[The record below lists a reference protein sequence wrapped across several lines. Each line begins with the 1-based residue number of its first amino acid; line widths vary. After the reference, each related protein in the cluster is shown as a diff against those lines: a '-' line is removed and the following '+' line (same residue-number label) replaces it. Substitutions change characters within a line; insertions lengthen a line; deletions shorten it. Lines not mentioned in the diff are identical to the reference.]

1 MKTVDTRR
9 INTTKFENY
18 GCSEESPKLSLRD
31 GWAIGTH
38 QDTVTLKKEL
48 LDYHTKMLLF
58 LVKF

>member
-9 INTTKFENY
+9 INTTKIRELRLQR
-18 GCSEESPKLSLRD
+18 GITKLSLRD